1 MKAASFSLLLLALSL
16 GSCHSY
22 EGPTTASGQ
31 VVDRFTGQFVPNA
44 TVQVAGLASGQGLG
58 GTNFGNSVEA
68 DAQGRF
74 SLSFEAK
81 KPVNYTLFASTPSG
95 YASDYGDSPIL
106 KNGGK
111 NDNLLVKTA
120 APAWVKINCVD
131 DPPLAKVGLETWGYS
146 GSGERQNVGPGN
158 FSFVRPTLS
167 NLSTQINWRIAD
179 VQGNI
184 TTGAQP
190 YKISNFDTVT
200 VTIHF

>member
-1 MKAASFSLLLLALSL
+1 MRPCLLLLLALSL

-131 DPPLAKVGLETWGYS
+131 DPPASRVGLYTGGYN
-146 GSGERQNVGPGN
+146 GSGDNQMIGPGN
-158 FSFVRPTLS
+158 FSFVRPIGS
-167 NLSTQINWRIAD
+167 NSPGEIYSELTDDKGKAI
-179 VQGNI
+179 
-184 TTGAQP
+184 
-190 YKISNFDTVT
+190 ISKKPVNVANFDTVT

>member
-1 MKAASFSLLLLALSL
+1 MKAASFSLLLLALS
-16 GSCHSY
+16 SCHSY

-31 VVDRFTGQFVPNA
+31 VVDRFTGQPVPNA
-44 TVQVAGLASGQGLG
+44 TVQVAGLASGQGLS

-68 DAQGRF
+68 NAQGRF
-74 SLSFEAK
+74 SLAFEAK

-106 KNGGK
+106 KNGSK

-131 DPPLAKVGLETWGYS
+131 DPPASKIGLTTTGYN
-146 GSGERQNVGPGN
+146 GSGDNQNVGPGN
-158 FSFVRPTLS
+158 FSFVRPTQS
-167 NLSTQINWRIAD
+167 NSAGLIYWRIIDEKAK
-179 VQGNI
+179 VTEFQKPL
-184 TTGAQP
+184 TV
-190 YKISNFDTVT
+190 SNFDTVT